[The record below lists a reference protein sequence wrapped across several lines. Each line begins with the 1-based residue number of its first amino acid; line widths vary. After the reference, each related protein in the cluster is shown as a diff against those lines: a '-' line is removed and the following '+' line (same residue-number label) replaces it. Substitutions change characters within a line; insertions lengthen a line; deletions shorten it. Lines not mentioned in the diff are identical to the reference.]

1 MKYYEISFSEIWTAP
16 EAIEKKKKSSKDGES
31 KSVKK
36 KIIKF

>member
-16 EAIEKKKKSSKDGES
+16 EAIEKKKKSSKEC